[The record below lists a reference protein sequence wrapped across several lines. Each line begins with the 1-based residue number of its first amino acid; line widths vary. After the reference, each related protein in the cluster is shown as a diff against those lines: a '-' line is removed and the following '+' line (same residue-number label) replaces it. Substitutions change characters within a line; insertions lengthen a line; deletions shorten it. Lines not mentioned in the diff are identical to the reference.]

1 MPELRKDPIVGR
13 WVIIST
19 DRAKRPTDF
28 VREGVK
34 IRGGFCPFC
43 YGNESKTPP
52 EIQAYRPSAN
62 GGPPPERDSPG
73 WTVRVVPNKFPALG
87 IEGDLNRQ
95 AEGMF
100 DKMNGIGA
108 HEVVIETP
116 DHNAT
121 LATLP
126 AKRIEDVL
134 WTFRDRILDLKKD
147 RRFKYILIFKNHG
160 EAAGASLEHSHSQ
173 MIALP
178 IIPIYV
184 TEELEGAKQYFI
196 YKERCVFCDI
206 IRQETESG
214 VRVVAE
220 NEDFITLAPYAPR
233 FPFETWI
240 LPKRH
245 ESAYENSSSHM
256 FENLAKAVKTL
267 LIKADHVLDNPP
279 YNLVVH
285 TSPVQEPTNDHYHWH
300 IEFMPKLTKTA
311 GFEWGT
317 GFYINPTPPEEA
329 AKFLREASVEEASAG
344 HGGIDGGTPGLG
356 LILELLVPSHLDGFE
371 LTFTRLLRIIGELG
385 KFGHV
390 AMQVGIAHRQ
400 RIETRMLL
408 DQQKANVLSIIPAEF
423 FRHRGSFSGFG
434 PSCVCPSR
442 PSSPAECR
450 WGAALASAPRKHN
463 SGSTP
468 ESRPQPCPAS

>member
-28 VREGVK
+28 VREPVK

-52 EIQAYRPSAN
+52 EILAFRPSTN
-62 GGPPPERDSPG
+62 GNPPQRDTPG

-87 IEGDLNRQ
+87 IEGNLNKQ

-108 HEVVIETP
+108 HEVIIETP

-121 LATLP
+121 LASLP
-126 AKRIEDVL
+126 PKRIEDVL
-134 WTFRDRILDLKKD
+134 WAERDRILDLKKD
-147 RRFKYILIFKNHG
+147 RRFKYILLFKNHG
-160 EAAGASLEHSHSQ
+160 EAAGASLEHAHSQ
-173 MIALP
+173 LIALP
-178 IIPIYV
+178 IVPIYV
-184 TEELEGAKQYFI
+184 VEELQGAKQYYI

-206 IRQETESG
+206 IRQEIDSG
-214 VRVVAE
+214 IRVVAE
-220 NEDFITLAPYAPR
+220 NEDFLTLAPYAPR

-240 LPKRH
+240 LPKSH
-245 ESAYENSSSHM
+245 ESAFENSSSRM
-256 FENLAKAVKTL
+256 FENLAKAIKL
-267 LIKADHVLDNPP
+267 LLMKADRVLDNPP

-285 TSPVQEPTNDHYHWH
+285 TSPVQDPTNEFYHWH

-329 AKFLREASVEEASAG
+329 AKFLREASVEDAA
-344 HGGIDGGTPGLG
+344 
-356 LILELLVPSHLDGFE
+356 PS
-371 LTFTRLLRIIGELG
+371 T
-385 KFGHV
+385 V
-390 AMQVGIAHRQ
+390 AVR
-400 RIETRMLL
+400 
-408 DQQKANVLSIIPAEF
+408 
-423 FRHRGSFSGFG
+423 
-434 PSCVCPSR
+434 
-442 PSSPAECR
+442 
-450 WGAALASAPRKHN
+450 
-463 SGSTP
+463 
-468 ESRPQPCPAS
+468 